1 MIIWASI
8 IRPPQMSSLVALIIG
23 AGANVGRTVA
33 LTLQKHQY
41 KVVLGSRNPDIEA
54 LKKDGLF
61 PVKVDAT
68 KPDSVVQAF
77 KTVSDEL
84 GPPNVVIFNGA

>member
-1 MIIWASI
+1 MGQYN
-8 IRPPQMSSLVALIIG
+8 PPQMSSLVALIIG

-41 KVVLGSRNPDIEA
+41 KVVLGSRNPDVEA

-61 PVKVDAT
+61 SVKVDAT

-84 GPPNVVIFNGA
+84 GPPNVVIFNGV